1 METKNGYVAGAECPP
16 LVLPPRWDYETLK
29 RCVQDYVIRKVGASN
44 VVKKLYYKRA
54 NRKSLVSLDGDMD
67 IPSLLK
73 EYPLEEPKRKG
84 KKSKCYIYLAVDLQK
99 DKGMCYSPFNLQWCN
114 NF

>member
-29 RCVQDYVIRKVGASN
+29 QCVQDYVIRKVGASN

-99 DKGMCYSPFNLQWCN
+99 DKGMCFSPFN
-114 NF
+114 